1 VGRRLRAVAYL
12 VIGLATA
19 LMWSDTAIQWWSD
32 IVAFALRVNE
42 DATTSVMNS
51 RPSGDADL
59 HAVVWG
65 ASAALLAFSFTI
77 FRHRVISLAALLGW
91 TIAVEISQPWFTE
104 LRSRQPTDLVGNAL
118 GVGFVAAV
126 VFVQQTLNRMST
138 E

>member
-1 VGRRLRAVAYL
+1 VRRRLRAVAYL

-51 RPSGDADL
+51 RPNGDADL

>member
-1 VGRRLRAVAYL
+1 VRRRLRAVAYL

>member
-1 VGRRLRAVAYL
+1 MRRRLRAVAYL

-65 ASAALLAFSFTI
+65 ASAALLAFSFAI

-91 TIAVEISQPWFTE
+91 TLAVEIGQPWFTE
-104 LRSRQPTDLVGNAL
+104 LRSRQLTDLVGNAL
-118 GVGFVAAV
+118 GVGVVAAAV
-126 VFVQQTLNRMST
+126 ILQQAVNQRAT